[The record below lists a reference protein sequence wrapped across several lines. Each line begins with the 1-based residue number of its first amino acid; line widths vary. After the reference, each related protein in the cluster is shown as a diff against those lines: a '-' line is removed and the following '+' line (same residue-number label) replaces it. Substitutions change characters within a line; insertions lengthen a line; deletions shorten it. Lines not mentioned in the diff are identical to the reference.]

1 MTEKPV
7 IEVRNVSFSY
17 QATPVLEDVNLTI
30 CDRESVCIVG
40 PNGGG
45 KTTLL
50 RLLLGQIRPDAGRD
64 PDLRP
69 IARTGPFAD
78 RLHAATVRI
87 RSTLPCHSYGRG
99 AHGTVGAARAAGW
112 LGWYGAGDRRAAR
125 EALEQVHMADAVAR
139 PFAALSGRA
148 AAAGADR
155 PALCCQ
161 PELLLLDEPTANVD
175 SLVEARLFDELRQ
188 LGQRMT
194 IVLVSHDL
202 GFVTNLVQRV
212 ICVNRQAVA
221 HPASQLTAELIRDM
235 YGGDV
240 NLVRHSDV
248 MCHREHVHEGGEQR
262 AGGEEQGAKRATI
275 SPRPPAVPGWMGEGQ
290 GVRAEHD

>member
-1 MTEKPV
+1 MTEAPV

-50 RLLLGQIRPDAGRD
+50 RLLLGQIRPTQGEILIFGQPPEQARLRIGYMPQRSEYDPLFPVTVMDVVLMGRLGQ
-64 PDLRP
+64 PGLR
-69 IARTGPFAD
+69 
-78 RLHAATVRI
+78 
-87 RSTLPCHSYGRG
+87 
-99 AHGTVGAARAAGW
+99 GW

-125 EALEQVHMADAVAR
+125 EALEQVHMADAAATAVRGPFRR
-139 PFAALSGRA
+139 P

-155 PALCCQ
+155 PGLCCQ

-202 GFVTNLVQRV
+202 GFVTNLVAAGDL
-212 ICVNRQAVA
+212 RQ
-221 HPASQLTAELIRDM
+221 S
-235 YGGDV
+235 
-240 NLVRHSDV
+240 
-248 MCHREHVHEGGEQR
+248 
-262 AGGEEQGAKRATI
+262 AGGGPSGQPTHGRVDSRHVRRRRETGPPRRRALPSGARA
-275 SPRPPAVPGWMGEGQ
+275 
-290 GVRAEHD
+290 

>member
-1 MTEKPV
+1 MTQRPV

-30 CDRESVCIVG
+30 YDRESVCIVG

-50 RLLLGQIRPDAGRD
+50 RLLLGQLQPTQGEILVFGLPPEQARLRIGYMPQRSQYDPLFPVTVLDVVLMGRLGQ
-64 PDLRP
+64 P
-69 IARTGPFAD
+69 GVF
-78 RLHAATVRI
+78 
-87 RSTLPCHSYGRG
+87 
-99 AHGTVGAARAAGW
+99 GW
-112 LGWYGAGDRRAAR
+112 LGWYGASDRRAAR
-125 EALEQVHMADAVAR
+125 EALEQVHMADLAGR
-139 PFAALSGRA
+139 PFVALSGGQRQRVLIA
-148 AAAGADR
+148 R
-155 PALCCQ
+155 ALCCE

-212 ICVNRQAVA
+212 ICVNRRAVA
-221 HPASQLTAELIRDM
+221 HPASQLTAEVIRDM

-248 MCHREHVHEGGEQR
+248 MCHREHVHE
-262 AGGEEQGAKRATI
+262 
-275 SPRPPAVPGWMGEGQ
+275 
-290 GVRAEHD
+290 